1 MAKKSTKKAAEAK
14 KVTSEELDILQKLQ
28 GNINNASMNLANI
41 SIAKYELLQDHAKMK
56 LELQEMSQKLQDV
69 YGEVNISLAD
79 GSITEIEK

>member
-14 KVTSEELDILQKLQ
+14 KITSEELDILQKLQ

>member
-1 MAKKSTKKAAEAK
+1 MAKKSTKKAAEVK
-14 KVTSEELDILQKLQ
+14 KITSEELDLLQKLQ
-28 GNINNASMNLANI
+28 SNINNASMNLANI

>member
-1 MAKKSTKKAAEAK
+1 MAKKSTKKEAEVK
-14 KVTSEELDILQKLQ
+14 KITSEELDILQKLQ

-56 LELQEMSQKLQDV
+56 LELQQMSQKLQDV